1 MNWGQAKGKL
11 NQAKGNSQQ
20 RRRKRTDDD
29 DLDVIY
35 GNRQE
40 YVGRIQERYGI
51 EREEAEN
58 QVNAW
63 ENNYKEYI

>member
-1 MNWGQAKGKL
+1 MHWDQEKGKL
-11 NQAKGNSQQ
+11 NQARGKSQQ
-20 RRRKRTDDD
+20 QKRKLSDD

-35 GNRQE
+35 GDRQE
-40 YVGRIQERYGI
+40 NCGRSQERYGI

-63 ENNYKEYI
+63 ENKHKE